1 MHRLYSLALG
11 AVTAALTFT
20 AGTASA
26 AGLTRQ
32 PYLQKVG
39 PDTATVA
46 FRLEGACVPTVRY
59 GTRGSTDQLAQSADA
74 GRNHAVELSGLQP
87 GTEYTYLVDACGAR
101 TNPTRFST
109 APVPGTRR
117 VHFTA
122 VGDFGMNN
130 ADQREVAN
138 AMLGRRPELF
148 LALGD
153 NAYSS
158 GTEAEIQDNLFVPMA
173 PLLAQ
178 VPFFAT
184 PGNHEYVTNQAQPYF
199 DNLYLPTSPSGGE
212 RYYSFDWGHVH
223 FVSLDSNCAIGLAS
237 EDRCTL
243 AAQKQWLEQDLAASN
258 ADWKVVFFHH
268 PPWSSGAHG
277 SQLKMRREFA
287 PLFEKYGV
295 DLVLTGHD
303 HHYERTSMMKGD
315 AMASSGNPGIP
326 YLVVGSGGASLRPI
340 SGGKPAWAA
349 ARNDKDHGYLDVTVE
364 DGTLTAQMLTPSGKV
379 IDSFS
384 LDKDLPPASTPTP
397 STPEPSSPPVSE
409 RPAGPTQPSTGTP
422 QPGSTTGN
430 PGLPTGPDPLPEDP
444 GGLGPNAA
452 GCSAGPMA
460 ALLPA
465 GALLLA
471 GALRRRRRQR

>member
-1 MHRLYSLALG
+1 MHRLYCLALG
-11 AVTAALTFT
+11 ALTAALTFT
-20 AGTASA
+20 AGSASA

-39 PDTATVA
+39 PETATVA
-46 FRLEGACVPTVRY
+46 FRLDSSCVPTVSY
-59 GTRGSTDQLAQSADA
+59 GTQGSTDQLAPSADS
-74 GRNHAVELSGLQP
+74 GRIHAIRLDGLQP

-101 TNPTRFST
+101 TTPQRFTT

-117 VHFTA
+117 VHFTT

-130 ADQREVAN
+130 NDQKDVAN
-138 AMLGRRPELF
+138 AMLGRKPELF

-158 GTEAEIQDNLFVPMA
+158 GTEEELQNNLFVPMA

-223 FVSLDSNCAIGLAS
+223 FVALDSNCAIGLAS
-237 EDRCTL
+237 ADRCTM
-243 AAQKQWLEQDLAASN
+243 AAQKKWVEEDLAAST
-258 ADWKVVFFHH
+258 AAWKIVFFHH
-268 PPWSSGAHG
+268 PPWSSGDHG

-303 HHYERTSMMKGD
+303 HHYERSYPMKGD
-315 AMASSGNPGIP
+315 AMAASGSRGIP
-326 YLVVGSGGASLRPI
+326 YLVVGSGGASLRPFVNGRP
-340 SGGKPAWAA
+340 SWTAV
-349 ARNDKDHGYLDVTVE
+349 RNDVDHGYLDVTVE
-364 DGTLTAQMLTPSGKV
+364 DGTLTAQALTPSGKV
-379 IDSFS
+379 MDSFS
-384 LDKDLPPASTPTP
+384 LTKDLPPLQAGAP
-397 STPEPSSPPVSE
+397 SPSAPPSGAQ
-409 RPAGPTQPSTGTP
+409 PGAPQPSTGNP
-422 QPGSTTGN
+422 APGSVSSG
-430 PGLPTGPDPLPEDP
+430 PGLPTDPNSPA
-444 GGLGPNAA
+444 GLGPEAA

-460 ALLPA
+460 ALLPT
-465 GALLLA
+465 GALLLL

>member
-11 AVTAALTFT
+11 AVTVALTFT

-32 PYLQKVG
+32 PYLQRVG

-46 FRLEGACVPTVRY
+46 FRLDGSCVPTVRY
-59 GTRGSTDQLAQSADA
+59 GTRGSTDQLAPSADS

-87 GTEYTYLVDACGAR
+87 GTEYTYLVEACGAR
-101 TNPTRFST
+101 TSPKTFST

-130 ADQREVAN
+130 ADQKEVAN

-153 NAYSS
+153 NAYDS
-158 GTEAEIQDNLFVPMA
+158 GTEAELQNNLFVPMA

-184 PGNHEYVTNQAQPYF
+184 PGNHEYVTNQAQPFF

-223 FVSLDSNCAIGLAS
+223 FVSLDSNCVIGLAS
-237 EDRCTL
+237 SDRCTL
-243 AAQKQWLEQDLAASN
+243 AAQKQWLEQDLAASD

-268 PPWSSGAHG
+268 PPWSSGSHG

-303 HHYERTSMMKGD
+303 HHYERSNRMKGD
-315 AMASSGNPGIP
+315 AVASSGNPGIP

-340 SGGKPAWAA
+340 SGSKPSWAV
-349 ARNDKDHGYLDVTVE
+349 ARNDTEHGYLDVNVE
-364 DGTLTAQMLTPSGKV
+364 EGTLTAQMLTPSGKV

-384 LDKDLPPASTPTP
+384 LSKDLPPQAEPQPGS
-397 STPEPSSPPVSE
+397 SDPSSPPGYE
-409 RPAGPTQPSTGTP
+409 QPGPTQPSTGTP
-422 QPGSTTGN
+422 RPGPVTNN
-430 PGLPTGPDPLPEDP
+430 PNLPTDPDPLPGDP
-444 GGLGPNAA
+444 GDLGPNAA